1 MAKQLSV
8 ERNWCS
14 ELVSVVRVNRTGAS
28 EAVAGN
34 LEEIAER
41 SAIVL
46 TECPIPVASRVHIAC
61 RTHVLRGTTKSSEY
75 DPLLGYYIEVELAP
89 ASRWSKAWFS
99 PRHLVTF
106 RDLQVRLSA

>member
-14 ELVSVVRVNRTGAS
+14 ELVSVVRVNRTGGS

-46 TECPIPVASRVHIAC
+46 TECPVPVASRVHIAC
-61 RTHVLRGTTKSSEY
+61 RTHVLRGTTKSCEY
-75 DPLLGYYIEVELAP
+75 DPLLGYYVEAELAP
-89 ASRWSKAWFS
+89 ASRWSPAWFS
-99 PRHLVTF
+99 PRHLVTP
-106 RDLQVRLSA
+106 RDLQIRLSA

>member
-46 TECPIPVASRVHIAC
+46 TECPIPIASRVHIAC
-61 RTHVLRGTTKSSEY
+61 RTHVLRGTTKSCEY

-89 ASRWSKAWFS
+89 ASRWSPAWFS
-99 PRHLVTF
+99 PRHLVTP
-106 RDLQVRLSA
+106 RDLQIRLSA